1 MDEWEAASVIAS
13 RNDEITKLRAE
24 NKLLREALDD
34 IVNASRDDG
43 LAAMCNWMRGRAA
56 AALGPESG

>member
-1 MDEWEAASVIAS
+1 MQGERVDVAYCMTTLVIEVA
-13 RNDEITKLRAE
+13 R
-24 NKLLREALDD
+24 LREALVD

-56 AALGPESG
+56 EALRGCK